1 MCELE
6 CRYDFRSDIPSPE
19 EWQGIFRR
27 TYPSR
32 NQRPV
37 KDDLS
42 DGCVDAG
49 TSCSTCVSPVNLL
62 LSNLDQHVQST
73 SAKADVHSDVC
84 LCHSMSPVPSLTP
97 PSPSSLTV
105 PSVSVYHENS
115 GLNKKSC
122 TGSRQKLGQPR
133 RRPPPPPP
141 LKSNA
146 TTASTDSTHHAR
158 CEDSS
163 KTLLAAGSQHGA
175 DTVASGTRESVGE
188 QL

>member
-1 MCELE
+1 MTGGISGFVHNYYRPEFSLT
-6 CRYDFRSDIPSPE
+6 IPFSLL
-19 EWQGIFRR
+19 
-27 TYPSR
+27 
-32 NQRPV
+32 
-37 KDDLS
+37 DDLS

-115 GLNKKSC
+115 GIL
-122 TGSRQKLGQPR
+122 
-133 RRPPPPPP
+133 
-141 LKSNA
+141 
-146 TTASTDSTHHAR
+146 
-158 CEDSS
+158 
-163 KTLLAAGSQHGA
+163 
-175 DTVASGTRESVGE
+175 
-188 QL
+188 